1 MRPELKRD
9 IPDLLVAWVIGVAS
23 IAAAAALWTIQ

>member
-9 IPDLLVAWVIGVAS
+9 ILDLLVAWVIGLAS